1 MQAEPLHGSSASTPY
16 WSGASEEAVQVL
28 CELLSAG
35 RPISEVL
42 DAAKRFASL
51 DKGSESGLG
60 GGPARTQLDGVAGQ
74 SPGAVAQ
81 GGTAQLTE
89 PVESNLAISANPLA
103 PIAGS
108 RSLIVLSGR
117 QSLEAGRVEK
127 RKLSRPIGA
136 ALFWLIPA
144 MSLTVVWTTG
154 KGLFDADLLRN
165 NAGTTAEVVSTPE
178 ASRVLPPITPGQFE
192 PGRSAEPTVAGS
204 PAEPGIEVGTTA
216 PAALSLRPVT
226 DRLKPAQ
233 PRHTRIQRRW
243 GHPRR
248 LTDGF

>member
-1 MQAEPLHGSSASTPY
+1 MPAEPLHGSSASTPY
-16 WSGASEEAVQVL
+16 SSGASAEAVQVL

-51 DKGSESGLG
+51 DKGSKSGLG
-60 GGPARTQLDGVAGQ
+60 GGLARTQIDGVAGQ
-74 SPGAVAQ
+74 SPGVLAQ

-89 PVESNLAISANPLA
+89 LVESNLAISANPLA

-108 RSLIVLSGR
+108 RSLIVLGGR

-136 ALFWLIPA
+136 ALFLLIPA
-144 MSLTVVWTTG
+144 MSLTVVWATG
-154 KGLFDADLLRN
+154 TGLFDADLLRN

-178 ASRVLPPITPGQFE
+178 ASRIPPITPGQFE
-192 PGRSAEPTVAGS
+192 PGRSAEPTVAGP
-204 PAEPGIEVGTTA
+204 PAEPGTEVGTTA

-226 DRLKPAQ
+226 DRSKPAQ

>member
-1 MQAEPLHGSSASTPY
+1 MQAEPLQGSSASTPY
-16 WSGASEEAVQVL
+16 WSGASEEAIQVL

-42 DAAKRFASL
+42 DAAKRLASL
-51 DKGSESGLG
+51 DKGSKSGLG
-60 GGPARTQLDGVAGQ
+60 GGPARTQIDGVAGQ
-74 SPGAVAQ
+74 SPGALAQ

-144 MSLTVVWTTG
+144 MSLWATG
-154 KGLFDADLLRN
+154 TGLFDADLLRN

-178 ASRVLPPITPGQFE
+178 ASRILPSITPGQFE

-204 PAEPGIEVGTTA
+204 PAGPGTEVGTTA

-226 DRLKPAQ
+226 DRAKPAQ